1 MAILSM
7 ASSCSNEHAERK
19 VRSEYFA
26 RAQKYHDIEQFD
38 EAINIINLIIQSDSC
53 DYEAIYFRA
62 RCNFFLANYDKTI
75 KDLFVVA
82 DAGYREFD
90 AYYNIGN
97 IYWILAEY
105 SKSVKYFKMAFE
117 LDPYNQEVKEI
128 IEVLEEA
135 VEIFENSNNIY

>member
-1 MAILSM
+1 M
-7 ASSCSNEHAERK
+7 ASSCTNENAESK
-19 VRSEYFA
+19 IRSKHFA
-26 RAQKYHDIEQFD
+26 RAQKYHDKEQFD
-38 EAINIINLIIQSDSC
+38 DAKKIINLIIQSDSS

-62 RCNFFLANYDKTI
+62 RCNFFLANYEKTI
-75 KDLFVVA
+75 KDLFIVA

-105 SKSVKYFKMAFE
+105 SKSVKYFKMALE

-135 VEIFENSNNIY
+135 VEIFENPNNI